1 MEAANSNNP
10 PASLAFVNLQVHTTN
25 IDSDDNEDL
34 NWNNS
39 NTTSHT
45 GSSGCRVAGGYPENQ
60 GSTPRCVRNFSHG
73 LFH

>member
-45 GSSGCRVAGGYPENQ
+45 GSSGCTFEFQFCFFPYI
-60 GSTPRCVRNFSHG
+60 G
-73 LFH
+73 LFKLLN